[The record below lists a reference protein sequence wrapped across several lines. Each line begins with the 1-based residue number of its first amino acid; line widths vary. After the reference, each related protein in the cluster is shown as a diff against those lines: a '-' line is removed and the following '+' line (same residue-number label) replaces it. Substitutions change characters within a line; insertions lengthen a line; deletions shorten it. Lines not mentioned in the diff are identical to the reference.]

1 MTIERKD
8 LTSSIANL
16 TDSNKSISADLVN
29 RDETIEKLQLRCA
42 SLVAEKSE
50 KTRLLEAEKVEKS
63 KQVKEIRVNYDNN
76 KIFFY
81 FLKKY
86 MRI

>member
-50 KTRLLEAEKVEKS
+50 KTRLLETEKVEKS
-63 KQVKEIRVNYDNN
+63 KQVKEIRVKKMITIRYFSIFI
-76 KIFFY
+76 KI
-81 FLKKY
+81 
-86 MRI
+86 